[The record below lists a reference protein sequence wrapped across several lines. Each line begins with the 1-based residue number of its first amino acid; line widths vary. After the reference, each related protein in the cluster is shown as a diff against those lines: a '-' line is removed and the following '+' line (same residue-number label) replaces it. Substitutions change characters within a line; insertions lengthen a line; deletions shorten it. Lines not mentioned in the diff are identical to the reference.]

1 MRVGVSLTSRHAV
14 EDVRAGAR
22 MMIERAAAARDA
34 GLDSLFVGDH
44 HLTPVPYYQNVPM
57 LGRLLAEWGDAPA
70 GALFLIPMWNPVLI
84 AEQVGTLASIATG
97 PFIVQCAIGRGPEEF
112 AGIGANI
119 KHRPSLF
126 EEGLSIVRRLLAGET
141 VSSDGRY
148 HIEGASISPLPPEP
162 VDIWIGGSVE
172 PSIDR
177 ASRLGEA
184 WLAGP
189 ELTMEQARHL
199 ARFHRERSE
208 AHGRPPAA
216 YPIRRDVYV
225 GESDEE
231 AEPTAGPVAG
241 RYRGFDPDALIYGSI
256 DTVAGRF
263 RELAELGYTDVIM
276 RSIVQAQP
284 KTLASLTRLGEVRAA
299 VADAWP
305 TD

>member
-1 MRVGVSLTSRHAV
+1 MRVGVSLTSAHDV

-22 MMIERAAAARDA
+22 TMIERAVAAREA

-44 HLTPVPYYQNVPM
+44 HLTPQPYYQNVPV

-70 GALFLIPMWNPVLI
+70 GALFLVPMWNPVLI
-84 AEQVGTLASIATG
+84 AEQIGTLASIASG
-97 PFIVQCAIGRGPEEF
+97 PFVMQCAIGRGGREF

-119 KHRPSLF
+119 RHRPSLF

-148 HIEGASISPLPPEP
+148 QIEGAYIAPLPPEP
-162 VDIWIGGSVE
+162 VDVWIGGSVE

-177 ASRLGEA
+177 ASRLGDA

-208 AHGRPPAA
+208 AHGRRPSAF
-216 YPIRRDVYV
+216 PIRRDVYV

-231 AEPTAGPVAG
+231 AEATAGPIAG
-241 RYRGFDPDALIYGSI
+241 RYRGFDPDALIYGSV
-256 DTVAGRF
+256 DSVAGRF
-263 RELAELGYTDVIM
+263 RELAALGYTDVIM
-276 RSIVQAQP
+276 RSMVQDQP
-284 KTLASLTRLGEVRAA
+284 KALASLARLGEVRTA
-299 VADAWP
+299 VADA
-305 TD
+305 